1 MRPLG
6 RSGAELPL
14 MFFSNATNYFFKS
27 EHFKKRENARILNK
41 KRQHFQ
47 KSDKCDKATNA
58 KIARQTTTIKR
69 QKCPFVGIRQ
79 KRKTLFKKVLIH
91 RNSYYE
97 V

>member
-6 RSGAELPL
+6 SGAELPL
-14 MFFSNATNYFFKS
+14 MFFSNVYLKKS

-47 KSDKCDKATNA
+47 KSDKCYKATNA